1 MAADDGRI
9 LPFSSER
16 PAVEPA
22 ARDRD
27 LRDAPVLHDLDGL
40 GARLTGIVAP
50 VRLAVIKDIP
60 LSADLFDAAV
70 RGARMV
76 EAIFLLSA
84 QKTHIAVGNDRSA
97 EYKTAVGIF
106 ARRIAKLMIA
116 LRGIEEVIGI
126 ADLTDGRPF
135 IERMA

>member
-1 MAADDGRI
+1 M
-9 LPFSSER
+9 
-16 PAVEPA
+16 
-22 ARDRD
+22 
-27 LRDAPVLHDLDGL
+27 RDAPVLQDLDGL

-70 RGARMV
+70 RGACMV

-97 EYKTAVGIF
+97 EYKTAVGKF
-106 ARRIAKLMIA
+106 ARRIAELMIA

-135 IERMA
+135 KERMA